1 MARLPLIRALSGKG
15 KILKSITQATKAGK
29 NVRQVLVVSVKLTLA
44 KKVTTAAELAGQR
57 QMQKAVA
64 NLNPTEIKA
73 YIKHLEPAG
82 FPTIVAVRAA
92 AKKAA
97 RKIDDEALDAIAD
110 TTEVQRSE
118 VLQDHIEHLRD
129 ESFFQKAHRE
139 AKKQN
144 IIGRSPEAREWYHDY
159 AVEYGTSYSYTNMLK
174 EGGMRAGKPMRGKM
188 MFFRYRPK
196 ELTSEYDLYPL
207 IFVLNRKQ
215 NYFTG
220 INFHYLV
227 PKMRAEL
234 LGDMFSYLSN
244 LSFDIST
251 ELNFKSFTNA
261 IASNKKFKFGKAA
274 VRRYIYSNIQS
285 KIIEV
290 HPLDWELAIMVETSK
305 FFNEKGSRTT
315 KQSIWKDTRINAVT
329 N

>member
-1 MARLPLIRALSGKG
+1 MAIQTLRLLLSGRAKA
-15 KILKSITQATKAGK
+15 LKAFTQAVKSGK
-29 NVRQVLVVSVKLTLA
+29 NLRKIVVLSAKLLLA
-44 KKVTTAAELAGQR
+44 KKVASFVDLAGQKEIR
-57 QMQKAVA
+57 SLVA
-64 NLNPTEIKA
+64 IFNPAEIKA
-73 YIKHLEPAG
+73 YTKHLVPLG
-82 FPTIVAVRAA
+82 FPTIAQLEKVPL
-92 AKKAA
+92 AKA
-97 RKIDDEALDAIAD
+97 RGEALEVAAD
-110 TTEVQRSE
+110 VTELQQTE

-144 IIGRSPEAREWYHDY
+144 IIGRSPQAREWYHDY
-159 AVEYGTSYSYTNMLK
+159 ALEYGTSYSYTTMLK
-174 EGGMRAGKPMRGKM
+174 EGGMRASKPMRGKM
-188 MFFRYRPK
+188 MFFRYRPDQ
-196 ELTSEYDLYPL
+196 LTSEYDLYPL

-274 VRRYIYSNIQS
+274 LRRYSYSNVQS
-285 KIIEV
+285 KIIEI

-305 FFNEKGSRTT
+305 FFNEKGSRAT
-315 KQSIWKDTRINAVT
+315 KQSIWKETRINAVT

>member
-1 MARLPLIRALSGKG
+1 MAIPTPLILLLGSRAKV
-15 KILKSITQATKAGK
+15 LKAFAQAAKASK
-29 NVRQVLVVSVKLTLA
+29 NVRQVLVLTAKLMMA
-44 KKVTTAAELAGQR
+44 KKVTSFAELAGQKEIR
-57 QMQKAVA
+57 SLVA
-64 NLNPTEIKA
+64 AFTTAEMEAYTKNLVP
-73 YIKHLEPAG
+73 LG
-82 FPTIVAVRAA
+82 FPTIAVLRKVPG
-92 AKKAA
+92 KKI
-97 RKIDDEALDAIAD
+97 KEEALDVVTDA
-110 TTEVQRSE
+110 TEVQKSE
-118 VLQDHIEHLRD
+118 VLQDHIEHLRA

-144 IIGRSPEAREWYHDY
+144 IIGRSPDAREWYHDY
-159 AVEYGTSYSYTNMLK
+159 ALEYGTSYSYTTMLK
-174 EGGMRAGKPMRGKM
+174 EGGMRASKPMRGKM
-188 MFFRYRPK
+188 MFFRYRP
-196 ELTSEYDLYPL
+196 EQLTSEYDLYPL
-207 IFVLNRKQ
+207 IFVLDRKP

-274 VRRYIYSNIQS
+274 LRRYTYSNVQS
-285 KIIEV
+285 KMIEV

-305 FFNEKGSRTT
+305 FFNEKGSRAT
-315 KQSIWKDTRINAVT
+315 KQSIWKETRINAVT

>member
-1 MARLPLIRALSGKG
+1 MAIPTPLILLLGSRSKALKAFA
-15 KILKSITQATKAGK
+15 QAAKASK
-29 NVRQVLVVSVKLTLA
+29 NVRQVLVLTAKLMMA
-44 KKVTTAAELAGQR
+44 KKVTSFAELAGQKEIR
-57 QMQKAVA
+57 SLVA
-64 NLNPTEIKA
+64 AFTTTEIEA
-73 YIKHLEPAG
+73 YTKNLVPLG
-82 FPTIVAVRAA
+82 FPTITVL
-92 AKKAA
+92 
-97 RKIDDEALDAIAD
+97 RKIPGKKIKEEAMDVVAD
-110 TTEVQRSE
+110 VTEVQKSE
-118 VLQDHIEHLRD
+118 VLQDHIEYLRA

-144 IIGRSPEAREWYHDY
+144 IIGRSPDAREWYHNY
-159 AVEYGTSYSYTNMLK
+159 ALEYGTSYSYTNMLK
-174 EGGMRAGKPMRGKM
+174 EGGTRASKPMRGKM

-207 IFVLNRKQ
+207 IFVLNRTPD
-215 NYFTG
+215 YFTG

-274 VRRYIYSNIQS
+274 LRRYNYSNIQS

-305 FFNEKGSRTT
+305 FFNEKGSRAT
-315 KQSIWKDTRINAVT
+315 KQTIWKDTRLSVISK
-329 N
+329 